1 MTDKIFT
8 GATLEEALKND
19 DFELSGTEMTGM
31 VKASKKAAHI
41 AFTRSGCENWVDIP
55 IGVIEKAEQL
65 GKAPCKDHWHPIFKL
80 TLKEPKDAEAK
91 VFAALLAAVPQG
103 GGRPPQSWP
112 ADASA
117 MHSSPPMPPQM
128 QQMNPGA
135 GFSRASA
142 QGPGRGTQQGPAGGR
157 PQTAA
162 RMAGGLGGFGGFGNY
177 GGLNAWGCWESE
189 CCDCILWGNCWYT
202 GDGRC
207 IPECLQ
213 YSCQPCERC
222 IWPW

>member
-8 GATLEEALKND
+8 GAALEEALKND
-19 DFELSGTEMTGM
+19 DFGLSGTEMTGM
-31 VKASKKAAHI
+31 VKASKKAGHI

-55 IGVIEKAEQL
+55 IGLIEKAEQL
-65 GKAPCKDHWHPIFKL
+65 GKAPCKDHWHPIFRL
-80 TLKEPKDAEAK
+80 TLKEPKDAEAR

-103 GGRPPQSWP
+103 GGRPSQGWP
-112 ADASA
+112 AGG
-117 MHSSPPMPPQM
+117 PPMQPQPM
-128 QQMNPGA
+128 PHMSSGA
-135 GFSRASA
+135 AFSRAAASA
-142 QGPGRGTQQGPAGGR
+142 PGRGSAPGSMGGR

-162 RMAGGLGGFGGFGNY
+162 RMAGGLSGFGGLGN

-213 YSCQPCERC
+213 YACEPCERC

>member
-1 MTDKIFT
+1 MTDRIFT

-19 DFELSGTEMTGM
+19 DFGMSGTEMTGM
-31 VKASKKAAHI
+31 VKASKKAGHI

-55 IGVIEKAEQL
+55 VAAIEKAEQL
-65 GKAPCKDHWHPIFKL
+65 GKAPCKDHWHPVFKL

-103 GGRPPQSWP
+103 GGRPPQGWP
-112 ADASA
+112 SEAPIA
-117 MHSSPPMPPQM
+117 HPQM
-128 QQMNPGA
+128 MPQMGSGA
-135 GFSRASA
+135 SFSRAAAS
-142 QGPGRGTQQGPAGGR
+142 GPSRGSSPGSTGRR

-162 RMAGGLGGFGGFGNY
+162 RISGGFGGFGNN
-177 GGLNAWGCWESE
+177 GGLNAWGCWDSE
-189 CCDCILWGNCWYT
+189 CCDCVLWGPCWYT

-213 YSCQPCERC
+213 YACEPCERC

>member
-1 MTDKIFT
+1 MSDKIFT

-31 VKASKKAAHI
+31 VKASKKAGHI

-103 GGRPPQSWP
+103 GGRPPQGAGGPS
-112 ADASA
+112 
-117 MHSSPPMPPQM
+117 MQPQM
-128 QQMNPGA
+128 MPQMGSGA
-135 GFSRASA
+135 SFSRAA
-142 QGPGRGTQQGPAGGR
+142 AAGQGRGSPSGSTGGR

-162 RMAGGLGGFGGFGNY
+162 RMAGGLGGFGGFGN

-207 IPECLQ
+207 VPECLQ

>member
-8 GATLEEALKND
+8 GAALEEALKND
-19 DFELSGTEMTGM
+19 DFGLSGTEMTGM
-31 VKASKKAAHI
+31 VKASKKAGHI

-55 IGVIEKAEQL
+55 IGLIEKAEQL

-80 TLKEPKDAEAK
+80 TLKEPKDAEAR

-103 GGRPPQSWP
+103 GGRPPQGWP
-112 ADASA
+112 AGG
-117 MHSSPPMPPQM
+117 PPMQPQPM
-128 QQMNPGA
+128 PHMGS
-135 GFSRASA
+135 GSSFSRAAASA
-142 QGPGRGTQQGPAGGR
+142 PGRGSPPGSMGGR
-157 PQTAA
+157 PQTVA
-162 RMAGGLGGFGGFGNY
+162 RMAGGLGGFGGLGN

-189 CCDCILWGNCWYT
+189 CCECIQWGNCWYT

-213 YSCQPCERC
+213 YACEPCERC

>member
-1 MTDKIFT
+1 MSDKIFT

-19 DFELSGTEMTGM
+19 DFALSGTEMTGM
-31 VKASKKAAHI
+31 VKASKKAGHI

-65 GKAPCKDHWHPIFKL
+65 GKAPCKDHWHPVFKL
-80 TLKEPKDAEAK
+80 TPREPKDAEAK

-103 GGRPPQSWP
+103 GGRPPQGWP
-112 ADASA
+112 AEV
-117 MHSSPPMPPQM
+117 PQM
-128 QQMNPGA
+128 HPQMMPTQPQTMLPMNA
-135 GFSRASA
+135 GIAASRAT
-142 QGPGRGTQQGPAGGR
+142 QGRPQRPPSGR

-162 RMAGGLGGFGGFGNY
+162 RMAGGYGGIGTT

-189 CCDCILWGNCWYT
+189 CCECVLWGNCWYT

-213 YSCQPCERC
+213 YVCEPCERC